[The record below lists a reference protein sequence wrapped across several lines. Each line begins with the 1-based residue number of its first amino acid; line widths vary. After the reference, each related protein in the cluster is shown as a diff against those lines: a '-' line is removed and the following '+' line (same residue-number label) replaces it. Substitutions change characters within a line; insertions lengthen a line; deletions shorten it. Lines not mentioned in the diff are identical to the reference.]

1 MHPYYEIRIM
11 TIVNQI
17 LDYASIQKQP
27 FRRRD
32 LMQFLATNNVSDHQS
47 LISSH
52 LSKTR
57 KKTVKFAKF
66 LQIFE
71 LSFWILTFDLS
82 LVVIPPI
89 PNPAKEF
96 RPQ

>member
-32 LMQFLATNNVSDHQS
+32 LMQFLATKNVSDHQS

-57 KKTVKFAKF
+57 KKTIKFANF
-66 LQIFE
+66 LQIYE
-71 LSFWILTFDLS
+71 LSF
-82 LVVIPPI
+82 
-89 PNPAKEF
+89 
-96 RPQ
+96 